1 MVFRTINPIK
11 IPKWAGGR
19 GFLQHDHGGEACYW
33 RRCYGLRADVLN
45 ALGERE
51 EEFEYYLT
59 VDNVRA
65 IRKIL
70 VGYFLHPRRWRQ
82 SAWEWKEVWRQQ
94 FKHILSL
101 RWLEKR
107 MRRDPDNI
115 EWVIFYDS
123 Y

>member
-33 RRCYGLRADVLN
+33 RKCWGLRADVLN
-45 ALGERE
+45 VLGERE
-51 EEFEYYLT
+51 EEFDYYLS
-59 VDNVRA
+59 VDDVRA
-65 IRKIL
+65 IRKVII
-70 VGYFLHPRRWRQ
+70 GYFLHPRRWRQ
-82 SAWEWKEVWRQQ
+82 SVWEWKEAWRRQLR
-94 FKHILSL
+94 HILSL
-101 RWLEKR
+101 IWLEKR
-107 MRRDPDNI
+107 MRRDPDNF